1 MVQRRASGEFI
12 DAYVWLGR
20 PQPKYKRR
28 WCASKCVSRRKS
40 PKQKTP
46 VRIQQNNREQKW
58 IFPWPTQNGTFFFAN
73 IWPHF
78 CSRVRDFLVLFKMM
92 SKCLVLTLMVSLSV
106 CAPRPK
112 ADPDHLHYAY
122 GRNYHYDPYAVHHAG
137 YEHKRGYHH
146 DIPGHHAYGTKK
158 NSFIKGNS
166 EAFYSDFLKIFPS
179 FQNDLK
185 CQNYWWSHI

>member
-1 MVQRRASGEFI
+1 MCVKVRQSTKITQAKNTCENTTKQPWTKVNFPLAYKTAHFI
-12 DAYVWLGR
+12 
-20 PQPKYKRR
+20 
-28 WCASKCVSRRKS
+28 
-40 PKQKTP
+40 
-46 VRIQQNNREQKW
+46 
-58 IFPWPTQNGTFFFAN
+58 FAN

-158 NSFIKGNS
+158 KLIYKRKLRGLLLWFSEDLSFIWKWPKITDRYIFNARVLIS
-166 EAFYSDFLKIFPS
+166 ISLTFRATVFSFKYSL
-179 FQNDLK
+179 
-185 CQNYWWSHI
+185 

>member
-1 MVQRRASGEFI
+1 
-12 DAYVWLGR
+12 
-20 PQPKYKRR
+20 
-28 WCASKCVSRRKS
+28 
-40 PKQKTP
+40 
-46 VRIQQNNREQKW
+46 
-58 IFPWPTQNGTFFFAN
+58 
-73 IWPHF
+73 
-78 CSRVRDFLVLFKMM
+78 MM

-158 NSFIKGNS
+158 N
-166 EAFYSDFLKIFPS
+166 LIFKRK
-179 FQNDLK
+179 LRGLL
-185 CQNYWWSHI
+185 I

>member
-1 MVQRRASGEFI
+1 
-12 DAYVWLGR
+12 
-20 PQPKYKRR
+20 
-28 WCASKCVSRRKS
+28 
-40 PKQKTP
+40 
-46 VRIQQNNREQKW
+46 
-58 IFPWPTQNGTFFFAN
+58 
-73 IWPHF
+73 
-78 CSRVRDFLVLFKMM
+78 M

-179 FQNDLK
+179 FQNAKIIDG
-185 CQNYWWSHI
+185 HISNAPAMISKNELWGAWIG

>member
-1 MVQRRASGEFI
+1 MCVKVRQSTKITQAKNTCENTTKQPWTKVNFPL
-12 DAYVWLGR
+12 AYT
-20 PQPKYKRR
+20 KRH
-28 WCASKCVSRRKS
+28 
-40 PKQKTP
+40 
-46 VRIQQNNREQKW
+46 N
-58 IFPWPTQNGTFFFAN
+58 FFAN

-185 CQNYWWSHI
+185 CQNYWRLHIFNAPAMISKNELWGEWIG